1 MPSNKS
7 KLRLYADECFP
18 FPSVTKLKSKGI
30 SIIHA
35 HDIKNTG
42 ISDRQHLKISKRLNR
57 VLITLDRDFLGYS
70 PESLTDH
77 PGVIV
82 ISAGTAVSVEID
94 KICEKMINR
103 INPDFIK
110 ESLIVVTKVKITKK
124 KL

>member
-1 MPSNKS
+1 
-7 KLRLYADECFP
+7 
-18 FPSVTKLKSKGI
+18 
-30 SIIHA
+30 
-35 HDIKNTG
+35 
-42 ISDRQHLKISKRLNR
+42 
-57 VLITLDRDFLGYS
+57 LGYS